1 MICRMEEKVRKFL
14 WYAFI
19 FILPFQTV
27 WILRDVYIEG
37 EKWEYASVLFY
48 ASDLFLLGFF
58 LLSVL
63 NVRFRKKITPL
74 RDRIFLGIFGLIVL
88 STLSFF
94 WALDPVLALFFSW
107 KSFLALLVYMSVR
120 YGEISYDTSL
130 KLFSLGMLFHSVLGI
145 SQWIQQYSPEISI
158 LGVSQYEAWRP
169 GVSVLKTE
177 MGRWLRVYG
186 GMPHPNILGGISA
199 VVFLALIFL
208 VTFSEKKHKMLWIFF
223 VFPFFLWGVLFSF
236 SRTAWLGLFLG
247 WGVVTLGVVVWKQYR
262 MFAKRWMY
270 SSLLSLCVLLSFV
283 FSARELFFDR
293 ISEESIFHKESFFE
307 RDDLLDQSRD
317 IIHKHPFFG
326 VGAANF
332 TLWTRNN
339 VVTDREYVAQ
349 FQPVHN
355 IFFLLWSELGLV
367 GIFVFLW
374 LLLELFIRAFKDRNL
389 IFLGILSSMIP
400 YMVLDHW
407 LWTSHV
413 GMLFFVF
420 ILSVSWYQYQRRFL

>member
-1 MICRMEEKVRKFL
+1 M
-14 WYAFI
+14 
-19 FILPFQTV
+19 
-27 WILRDVYIEG
+27 
-37 EKWEYASVLFY
+37 
-48 ASDLFLLGFF
+48 
-58 LLSVL
+58 SVL

-236 SRTAWLGLFLG
+236 SQPLFL
-247 WGVVTLGVVVWKQYR
+247 
-262 MFAKRWMY
+262 
-270 SSLLSLCVLLSFV
+270 
-283 FSARELFFDR
+283 
-293 ISEESIFHKESFFE
+293 
-307 RDDLLDQSRD
+307 
-317 IIHKHPFFG
+317 
-326 VGAANF
+326 N
-332 TLWTRNN
+332 
-339 VVTDREYVAQ
+339 
-349 FQPVHN
+349 
-355 IFFLLWSELGLV
+355 
-367 GIFVFLW
+367 
-374 LLLELFIRAFKDRNL
+374 
-389 IFLGILSSMIP
+389 
-400 YMVLDHW
+400 
-407 LWTSHV
+407 
-413 GMLFFVF
+413 
-420 ILSVSWYQYQRRFL
+420 RFL